1 VRVVIADDSALLRE
15 GVARLLIDAGVD
27 VVARVADADALIE
40 AVDEHRPDIAI
51 VDIRMP
57 PTHTHEGT
65 RAAVAL
71 REKYE
76 DLGILLLSQSM
87 ESRYV
92 TDLVRSH
99 PRSIGYLLKDRVVE
113 VDVLIDA
120 LDRVAAGQMV
130 LDPDVVAALL
140 GQNDVVDQL
149 GRLSARERE
158 VLALMAEGRSNRG
171 IGAQLFIDGK
181 TVESHIASILTKL
194 DLPPAGDDHRR
205 VLAVLTW
212 LRGSAPSPG

>member
-1 VRVVIADDSALLRE
+1 LRVVIADDSALLRE
-15 GVARLLIDAGVD
+15 GVARLLVESGVD
-27 VVARVADADALIE
+27 VVARVADAAALIE

-57 PTHTHEGT
+57 PTHTHEGA
-65 RAAVAL
+65 RAAVEL
-71 REKYE
+71 REKYD

-87 ESRYV
+87 ETRYV

-99 PRSIGYLLKDRVVE
+99 PRRIGYLLKDRVVE
-113 VDVLIDA
+113 VAVLLDA
-120 LDRVAAGQMV
+120 LERVAAGEMV

-140 GQNDVVDQL
+140 GQNDVSDQL
-149 GRLSARERE
+149 ARLSARERE

-171 IGAQLFIDGK
+171 IGGQLFIDGK
-181 TVESHIASILTKL
+181 TVESHIASILSKL

-212 LRGSAPSPG
+212 LRGGAQD

>member
-15 GVARLLIDAGVD
+15 GVARLLVEAGVE
-27 VVARVADADALIE
+27 VVARVADAAALSD
-40 AVDEHRPDIAI
+40 AVDEQRPDGAM

-57 PTHTHEGT
+57 PTHTHEGA
-65 RAAVAL
+65 RAAVQL
-71 REKYE
+71 RETYE

-87 ESRYV
+87 ETRYV
-92 TDLVRSH
+92 TDLVRAH
-99 PRSIGYLLKDRVVE
+99 PRRIGYLLKDRVVE
-113 VDVLIDA
+113 VAVLLDA
-120 LDRVAAGQMV
+120 LERVAAGEMV

-140 GQNDVVDQL
+140 GQHDVSDQL
-149 GRLSARERE
+149 ARLSARERE

-171 IGAQLFIDGK
+171 IGGQLFIDGK

-194 DLPPAGDDHRR
+194 DLPPASDDHRR

-212 LRGSAPSPG
+212 LRGAALD

>member
-15 GVARLLIDAGVD
+15 GVARLLVEAGVD
-27 VVARVADADALIE
+27 VVATAADAAALIE

-57 PTHTHEGT
+57 PTHTHEGA
-65 RAAVAL
+65 RAAVEL
-71 REKYE
+71 REKHD

-87 ESRYV
+87 ETRYV
-92 TDLVRSH
+92 TDLVRAH
-99 PRSIGYLLKDRVVE
+99 PRRIGYLLKDRVVE
-113 VDVLIDA
+113 VDVLLDA
-120 LDRVAAGQMV
+120 LRRVAAGEMV

-140 GQNDVVDQL
+140 GQNDVVGQL
-149 GRLSARERE
+149 DRLSQREHE

-171 IGAQLFIDGK
+171 ISHELHIDGK

-212 LRGSAPSPG
+212 LRGAPQE

>member
-1 VRVVIADDSALLRE
+1 MRVVIADDSALLRE
-15 GVARLLIDAGVD
+15 GVARLLVEAGVD
-27 VVARVADADALIE
+27 VVARVADAAALID

-57 PTHTHEGT
+57 PTHTHEGA
-65 RAAVAL
+65 RAAVEL
-71 REKYE
+71 REKYD

-87 ESRYV
+87 ETRYV

-99 PRSIGYLLKDRVVE
+99 PRRIGYLLKDRVVE
-113 VDVLIDA
+113 VDVLLDA
-120 LDRVAAGQMV
+120 LGRVAAGELV

-140 GQNDVVDQL
+140 GQNDVIEQL

-171 IGAQLFIDGK
+171 IGGQLFIDGK

-212 LRGSAPSPG
+212 LRGAASS

>member
-15 GVARLLIDAGVD
+15 GVARLLVEAGVE
-27 VVARVADADALIE
+27 VVARVADAAALIE

-57 PTHTHEGT
+57 PTHTHEGA
-65 RAAVAL
+65 RAAVEL
-71 REKYE
+71 RETYE

-87 ESRYV
+87 ETRYV

-99 PRSIGYLLKDRVVE
+99 PRRIGYLLKDRVVE
-113 VDVLIDA
+113 VAVLLDA
-120 LDRVAAGQMV
+120 LERVAAGEMV

-140 GQNDVVDQL
+140 GQNDVSDQL
-149 GRLSARERE
+149 SRLSARERE

-171 IGAQLFIDGK
+171 IGSQLFIDGK

-212 LRGSAPSPG
+212 LRGASQD

>member
-1 VRVVIADDSALLRE
+1 VRIVIADDSALLRE
-15 GVARLLIDAGVD
+15 GVARLLVDAGVD
-27 VVARVADADALIE
+27 VVARVADADSLIE

-57 PTHTHEGT
+57 PTHTHEGA
-65 RAAVAL
+65 RAAVEL

-87 ESRYV
+87 ETRYV

-99 PRSIGYLLKDRVVE
+99 PRRIGYLLKDRVVE
-113 VDVLIDA
+113 LDVLLDA
-120 LDRVAAGQMV
+120 LERVAAGQMV

-158 VLALMAEGRSNRG
+158 VLVLMAEGRSNRG

-181 TVESHIASILTKL
+181 TVESHIASILAKL

-212 LRGSAPSPG
+212 LRGS